1 MTETELLT
9 AVTSGTKKNPGLCR
23 RLRVRYF
30 HPYDSRRCVPGWPDL
45 VLVGIAGMCFRE
57 LKSQSGIVSDQ
68 QREWGYALREIGEDW
83 DVWHP
88 HVRPGGAV
96 AFHDARIEQPDGTGS
111 PGPTAVVDE
120 LFRSPEP
127 PVGWS
132 LADEVDTLVVVRR
145 AAQAST
151 AA

>member
-83 DVWHP
+83 DVW
-88 HVRPGGAV
+88 RPADLESG
-96 AFHDARIEQPDGTGS
+96 RIES
-111 PGPTAVVDE
+111 E
-120 LFRSPEP
+120 LAELMTP
-127 PVGWS
+127 
-132 LADEVDTLVVVRR
+132 
-145 AAQAST
+145 
-151 AA
+151 